1 MGCLKEGALVKE
13 TWVRVLGLPLHLRG
27 MEFFKR
33 VGDACGGVVGVEVP
47 TAEK

>member
-33 VGDACGGVVGVEVP
+33 VGDACRGFAGVEVP